1 MERDHG
7 PQAEGAASFHTTRWT
22 IVMRTAQN
30 QTLAA
35 AVLAELCRLYCIRS
49 TCSLDAAGIRQMTP
63 IGCGSGAPRYSA
75 TRSAA
80 QCQIRQRSTRR
91 FMLFATP
98 WLHPKGG

>member
-1 MERDHG
+1 VERDHG
-7 PQAEGAASFHTTRWT
+7 PQAEGAASFHTKRWT

-63 IGCGSGAPRYSA
+63 VGCGSGAPRYSA
-75 TRSAA
+75 TR
-80 QCQIRQRSTRR
+80 
-91 FMLFATP
+91 
-98 WLHPKGG
+98 